1 MTKEGLLEL
10 KEYLSH
16 LSDEER
22 RKRDLHLRRLA
33 TGEEQGPST
42 GYPSIDKTWLKYYP
56 EDAIVSDVPK
66 MNAYDYVYQRNKDFP
81 NQVALSYFGKKISY
95 YELFQKIDEVARAF
109 KKIGIHSGDVVTMA
123 MATTPEMIYILYGL
137 NKIGAIVN
145 IIDPRLTTEEIKEKV
160 NLSNSKVLVGIE
172 MSVDNIIKEKNNT
185 TLQDLIV
192 VSPLESAP
200 MLLKLIGKPKE
211 KKYDNNEVQRWDS
224 FLSLGKNYNGNI
236 GEDFEDNKPAIII
249 YTGGTTGAPKGVV
262 LTNENLNAMA
272 VMQVVS
278 GYNLQR
284 KDTFLNFLP
293 PFSAYSVV
301 QASHIPLSLGLSITQ
316 VPLFKP
322 EDFPKLMR
330 KYRPNHVM
338 SGPILW
344 DIMMNDKLSRRV
356 NLSNLK
362 SPISGGDS
370 LQVELEKAINCY
382 LSEHQCKYKL
392 QQGYGMTEV
401 SAAAFYSTENSYRL
415 GSVGIPL
422 VKNNVSIRNIETGE
436 ELMVNQDG
444 EILISTPTMMQGYF
458 QNEKATSDIIENGE
472 DGVKWIHTGDIGHID
487 ESGHL
492 FIVGRIKRMIVR
504 AGNKIFPS
512 NVENV
517 IMTLPQI
524 EHCSIVGMPD
534 SKEKSSPIAH
544 IVLSEEYIGCEESI
558 IREIEDTI
566 LSNLPDYN
574 IPKKYVFRN
583 SLPVTEMS
591 KVDFKQLELE
601 SIDFSKNDDRII
613 IIGDNKVKVLK
624 K

>member
-22 RKRDLHLRRLA
+22 KKMDLHLRRLA

-42 GYPSIDKTWLKYYP
+42 GYPSIDKPWLKYYP

-66 MNAYDYVYQRNKDFP
+66 MKAYDYVYERNKNFP
-81 NQVALSYFGKKISY
+81 NQVALSYLGRTIK
-95 YELFQKIDEVARAF
+95 YEEFFRKIDQVAASF
-109 KKIGIHSGDVVTMA
+109 KSIGVKRGDIVTMA
-123 MATTPEMIYILYGL
+123 MATSPEMVYILYAL
-137 NKIGAIVN
+137 NKIGAVVN
-145 IIDPRLTTEEIKEKV
+145 IIDPRLTGKEIAEKI
-160 NLSNSKVLVGIE
+160 NISSSKVFIGLE
-172 MSVDNIIKEKNNT
+172 MAVSNICSEKEETSLENV
-185 TLQDLIV
+185 IV
-192 VSPLESAP
+192 VSPFESANF
-200 MLLKLIGKPKE
+200 LIKILGKSKE
-211 KKYDNNEVQRWDS
+211 KKFNDDIKTWDDFIS
-224 FLSLGKNYNGNI
+224 CGKRYNGKI
-236 GEDFEDNKPAIII
+236 EEDFEDNKPAIII

-344 DIMMNDKLSRRV
+344 DIMMNDKLSRRA
-356 NLSNLK
+356 NLSDLK

-370 LQVELEKAINCY
+370 LQIEMEKDINDFLKRNGC
-382 LSEHQCKYKL
+382 QFRI

-401 SAAAFYSTENSYRL
+401 SAAAFYSTENSYKL

-436 ELMVNQDG
+436 ELMENQDG
-444 EILISTPTMMQGYF
+444 EILISTPTMMQEYF
-458 QNEKATSDIIENGE
+458 QNEKATSEIIENGE

-504 AGNKIFPS
+504 SGNKIFPS
-512 NVENV
+512 NVENI
-517 IMTLPQI
+517 IMTLPEI
-524 EHCSIVGMPD
+524 GHCSIVGMPD

-558 IREIEDTI
+558 IQKIEDTI

-613 IIGDNKVKVLK
+613 IIRDNRVKVLK